1 MAGLVDAFNAGDIVR
16 AKELHYKMSA
26 LIDMLFIEVN
36 PIPVKA
42 ALALMGKIAYEYRLP
57 LCKMA
62 EANFEKL
69 KKTMV
74 NYGLI

>member
-1 MAGLVDAFNAGDIVR
+1 MAGLVDAFNAGDMAR

-42 ALALMGKIAYEYRLP
+42 ALALMGKIEYEYRLP

-62 EANFEKL
+62 EANFKKL
-69 KKTMV
+69 KKVMI